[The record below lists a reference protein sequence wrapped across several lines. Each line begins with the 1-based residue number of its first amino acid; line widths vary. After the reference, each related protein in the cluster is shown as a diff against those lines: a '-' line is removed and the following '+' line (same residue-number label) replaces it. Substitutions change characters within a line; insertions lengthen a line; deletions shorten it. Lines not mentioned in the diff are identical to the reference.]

1 MVKFTFA
8 SAFLI
13 LANLFALISAIHPVP
28 SFRITSLET
37 SRVIFSDGNEQEGH
51 RVITIPA
58 HHENVRNSL
67 VTIDPPIALGSPVGS
82 LSTVKGKAGLYISIK
97 IILFL
102 TCTFGYTSSS
112 PPHFA
117 STFRESTSATELGR
131 APFGAAELAG
141 RIASRRLH
149 PKSASLALFQLE
161 PTARSSLDR
170 TQTRSLVLAFT
181 LSLLAHSPGGFH
193 LLLDGPISS
202 SLLTHVHWLPPNAL
216 PLHPSPPSRC
226 TTSTAYS
233 LIGFHPLQLY
243 QTPSDPC
250 FRIPA
255 CRDMHKR

>member
-97 IILFL
+97 IDKTGSGYLIWSTVQYQWWFL
-102 TCTFGYTSSS
+102 LQTAETYYTVAVPDQDYYWYGESSTDGLDVKFEAGAMQTREVFFKVTIS
-112 PPHFA
+112 SVETSQLVFSGGEREGDIVITVPAKFQPSESSQLHPPLA
-117 STFRESTSATELGR
+117 RRGATGSTSTVKGK
-131 APFGAAELAG
+131 AG
-141 RIASRRLH
+141 LYVSIL
-149 PKSASLALFQLE
+149 PGPESAYLVWGK
-161 PTARSSLDR
+161 AR
-170 TQTRSLVLAFT
+170 
-181 LSLLAHSPGGFH
+181 
-193 LLLDGPISS
+193 
-202 SLLTHVHWLPPNAL
+202 
-216 PLHPSPPSRC
+216 
-226 TTSTAYS
+226 YE
-233 LIGFHPLQLY
+233 
-243 QTPSDPC
+243 
-250 FRIPA
+250 
-255 CRDMHKR
+255 